1 MSQEKNYSFFIT
13 IILFIIT
20 VTSTITLHSKES
32 NPTITVTTGT
42 NTSFTLLGETEELA
56 HTYYSW
62 LNTSLFFNT
71 RFIQE
76 SQEVRAW
83 HLKYLHA
90 QLFEVTTEDGIT
102 LSGTYFDRKS
112 DQLIIVG
119 SGFTNNREVMSPFVS
134 LFDNY
139 DVILFDFRGHGYH
152 ESSYIHPSTWNFSLS
167 KLCFG
172 ADARTATLGRKE
184 DFDILAVINYIKE
197 QKGET
202 YYSSICGVGV
212 CYSSFIFLKTALKYP
227 GLFDKLIL
235 DGCWVSLHSILNKL
249 KKDPRLICVPQE
261 GGWNNT
267 FPFKYQWIQETLMLL
282 AQYLMGF
289 TLDEISLLPLLETNT
304 EALNDTSILFW
315 QGNHDLLTPKEEF
328 GPLWKSLS
336 CKDKTVIFTNNPHVR
351 NHWKQKEL
359 YKLIN
364 ELFCE
369 LPHEAF
375 IKLLQDPEQIC
386 TRLLTKVAAKLK
398 KKHQ

>member
-1 MSQEKNYSFFIT
+1 MSQKKNYSFFIAIIFYITTT
-13 IILFIIT
+13 IPIT
-20 VTSTITLHSKES
+20 TLHSKEP
-32 NPTITVTTGT
+32 NPPIMVATET
-42 NTSFTLLGETEELA
+42 NTSFTLPEEIEKLA

-71 RFIQE
+71 RFIQQ
-76 SQEVRAW
+76 SQEARAW
-83 HLKYLHA
+83 HCKHLHA

-134 LFDNY
+134 LFDTY
-139 DVILFDFRGHGYH
+139 DVILFDFRGHGYY
-152 ESSYIHPSTWNFSLS
+152 ESSYLHPSTWNFSLS

-184 DFDILAVINYIKE
+184 DLDIRAVIKYIKE

-202 YYSSICGVGV
+202 YYSNICGVGV

-261 GGWNNT
+261 GGWSNI
-267 FPFKYQWIQETLMLL
+267 FPFKYQWIQETMMFL

-289 TLDEISLLPLLETNT
+289 TLDEISILPLLETNT
-304 EALNDTSILFW
+304 EALNHTSILFW

-328 GPLWKSLS
+328 VPLWKSLS
-336 CKDKTVIFTNNPHVR
+336 CKDKTVIFTNNPHIR

-369 LPHEAF
+369 LSHEEF
-375 IKLLQDPEQIC
+375 IELLQAPEQIC
-386 TRLLTKVAAKLK
+386 TLLLTKVVAKLK
-398 KKHQ
+398 KKQQ